1 MLNFMITENL
11 IQILLTSIVQGITE
25 FLPVSSSGH
34 ISYLNELFQWEDI
47 KLTLMVSAHFGT
59 LFAVIY
65 YFWND
70 VKKYFFLGFIF
81 FFKGKKT
88 INSKMLINIL
98 YSTLPIIIFGSL
110 LLYSSIQMVYNKWV
124 IVSAT
129 IFFAIILY
137 ISDKSK
143 IKKSLY
149 DLSTLDA
156 IIIGLFQIFS
166 LIPGSSRAGLCMS
179 GARFLGLDRINSAKY
194 AMYLSIPAILG
205 ASFLI
210 IIEIIRNAS
219 LYSWTEIFSVFILS
233 FFLAFITIRFFMKIL
248 KKINLTF
255 FVIYRIVLGIS
266 FGIII
271 F

>member
-1 MLNFMITENL
+1 
-11 IQILLTSIVQGITE
+11 
-25 FLPVSSSGH
+25 
-34 ISYLNELFQWEDI
+34 
-47 KLTLMVSAHFGT
+47 
-59 LFAVIY
+59 
-65 YFWND
+65 
-70 VKKYFFLGFIF
+70 
-81 FFKGKKT
+81 
-88 INSKMLINIL
+88 
-98 YSTLPIIIFGSL
+98 
-110 LLYSSIQMVYNKWV
+110 
-124 IVSAT
+124 
-129 IFFAIILY
+129 
-137 ISDKSK
+137 
-143 IKKSLY
+143 
-149 DLSTLDA
+149 
-156 IIIGLFQIFS
+156 
-166 LIPGSSRAGLCMS
+166 MS